1 MRLASLLLLT
11 LPPAAQ
17 AFRAAPTPASA
28 LASDFRG
35 PLPASLQ
42 RAASNEAA
50 GLIPPSAQHR
60 SMPGAQMSAPGADHM
75 GVGELLREYGLVA
88 ILFHFSVWITSLA
101 AVYAGVSLAGPE
113 VLSGLPDWIP
123 GEAQSGGQLAVAL
136 GVVEVVGPARLAL
149 TVAATPAISRQAR
162 RIPLARLALLKAER
176 VGRRVL
182 ER

>member
-1 MRLASLLLLT
+1 
-11 LPPAAQ
+11 
-17 AFRAAPTPASA
+17 
-28 LASDFRG
+28 
-35 PLPASLQ
+35 
-42 RAASNEAA
+42 
-50 GLIPPSAQHR
+50 
-60 SMPGAQMSAPGADHM
+60 MPGAQMSAPGANHM

-113 VLSGLPDWIP
+113 MLSGLPDWIP
-123 GEAQSGGQLAVAL
+123 GEAPSGGQLAVAL